1 MLRVLIVDDQK
12 TMRMIVRGLLKKM
25 GITDVTEAES
35 AAQVLKLLRDPG
47 AGQFN
52 VIISDLHMADG
63 SGIDLCNQIR
73 LDKVLRARRI
83 PILLLTGESDSMLL
97 DVARQVGVAKVLK
110 KPVSIAELK
119 AAIRAVIGVDVAM
132 TSGMVDA

>member
-12 TMRMIVRGLLKKM
+12 TMRMIVRGLLKKI
-25 GITDVTEAES
+25 GITDVSEAES
-35 AAQVLKLLRDPG
+35 AAQVLKLLREPN
-47 AGQFN
+47 AGQFHL
-52 VIISDLHMADG
+52 IISDLHMADG

-73 LDKVLRARRI
+73 LDKGLRALRI

-119 AAIRAVIGVDVAM
+119 AAIQAVVLPDALM
-132 TSGMVDA
+132 TSGLVGG